1 MSTIARKY
9 CLVKFNPYTGEF
21 VSVEAIRSTQE
32 EASQYIQEHRY
43 DDDVDWLVVWAV
55 VDI

>member
-1 MSTIARKY
+1 VSTIERK
-9 CLVKFNPYTGEF
+9 CCIVKVNPYTGEF

-32 EASQYIQEHRY
+32 EASHYIQEHRY